1 NKFSKYNG
9 LKHETLNFNTN
20 KKIIL
25 IPAQVEDDASMI
37 LGGADLG
44 VKFSALEAAKNACLA
59 HALVAKK
66 YKFNKNSFD
75 AIKLIKGL
83 K

>member
-1 NKFSKYNG
+1 MQKEKLFVVNLGNQALAKGGSG
-9 LKHETLNFNTN
+9 DVL
-20 KKIIL
+20 
-25 IPAQVEDDASMI
+25 SGMI
-37 LGGADLG
+37 AAHLGFG
-44 VKFSALEAAKNACLA
+44 FSALEAAKNACLA

-83 K
+83 KCL

>member
-1 NKFSKYNG
+1 
-9 LKHETLNFNTN
+9 L
-20 KKIIL
+20 
-25 IPAQVEDDASMI
+25 
-37 LGGADLG
+37 LG

-83 K
+83 KCL